1 MAIIARTTR
10 ASMLEV
16 VRQDYIDT
24 ARAKGL
30 KESTLTVR
38 HMLPNALIPILTV
51 IGISF
56 GSLLGGS
63 VVTESI
69 FAWPGVG
76 RFIVDSISFKDI
88 PSILASV
95 VMLAILSTF
104 VNLFVDLLYA
114 FVDPRI
120 KSQYQSLKR

>member
-1 MAIIARTTR
+1 
-10 ASMLEV
+10 MLEV

-76 RFIVDSISFKDI
+76 RFIVESISFKDI

-95 VMLAILSTF
+95 VMLAVLSTF

-120 KSQYQSLKR
+120 KSQYQSLKG